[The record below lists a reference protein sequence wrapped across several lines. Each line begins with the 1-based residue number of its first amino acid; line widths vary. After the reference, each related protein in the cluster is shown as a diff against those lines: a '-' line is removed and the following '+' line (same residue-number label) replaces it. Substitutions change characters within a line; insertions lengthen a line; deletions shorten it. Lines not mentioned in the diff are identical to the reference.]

1 MNAAVRAIV
10 RMGIYVGCKVFL
22 IKEVNVVSFSVVFVV
37 FKVTAI

>member
-22 IKEVNVVSFSVVFVV
+22 IKEVGVVSHVADSI
-37 FKVTAI
+37 K